1 MIMKKITS
9 TLLMVLFAGST
20 LLAQDLFYGFGSK
33 GYYNKISQ
41 ETDIVTIPQLSVS
54 FDKFV
59 ETKVVVSEGKLSK
72 LQNTF
77 EAASKGGS
85 YGGEAKSSAQT
96 ITILNTDMQL
106 SDFQELAN
114 EFQLILEEEISKAG
128 IKVLPLQDFVK
139 TEGFQKMSEKYSD
152 KTENKGKKNSDEDTK
167 SKIRM
172 FPENGVFM
180 FDEKSV
186 ARGGVPFI
194 GMVRN
199 IQKETGAILLLQNI
213 DINFATVELDASVEA
228 SSIRKVT
235 TAETKVIPKMNISR
249 NTFDFVG
256 KNGPNNAS
264 AEMTVE
270 YLADKEFDAKIY
282 QDPEKG
288 RSLFGQI
295 FGVGIPTIEFD
306 PFIVEMNK
314 ETYKSAA
321 RDLFRKY
328 AQDFAKTYAS
338 VGKK

>member
-1 MIMKKITS
+1 MKKITS
-9 TLLMVLFAGST
+9 TLFLV
-20 LLAQDLFYGFGSK
+20 LLAYSGLVAQDMFKGFGSK
-33 GYYNKISQ
+33 GYYNKLSQ
-41 ETDIVTIPQLSVS
+41 ESEIVTIPQLSVS

-96 ITILNTDMQL
+96 TTILDTDMQL
-106 SDFQELAN
+106 SDYQELAN

-128 IKVLPLQDFVK
+128 IQVLPLQEFVK

-152 KTENKGKKNSDEDTK
+152 KTANKGKKNDDEDTK

-172 FPENGVFM
+172 FPENGVFI
-180 FDEKSV
+180 FDEKSL

-194 GMVRN
+194 GMIRN

-213 DINFATVELDASVEA
+213 DINFATVELDVQLDAGTKKS
-228 SSIRKVT
+228 VT
-235 TAETKVIPKMNISR
+235 TAETKVLPKMNISR

-256 KNGPNNAS
+256 KNGANNAS
-264 AEMTVE
+264 AELAME
-270 YLADKEFDAKIY
+270 YVANKEYKANIY
-282 QDPEKG
+282 KDSEKG
-288 RSLFGQI
+288 KSLFNKM
-295 FGVGIPTIEFD
+295 FGIGGATIEFD
-306 PFIVEMNK
+306 PFIVEMDK
-314 ETYKSAA
+314 ETYKAAA
-321 RDLFRKY
+321 RDMFRQY

>member
-1 MIMKKITS
+1 MKKISS
-9 TLLMVLFAGST
+9 TLLMVLFAVST
-20 LLAQDLFYGFGSK
+20 LPAQDLFSGFGSK
-33 GYYNKISQ
+33 GHYNKISQ
-41 ETDIVTIPQLSVS
+41 ESDIVTIPQLSVS

-96 ITILNTDMQL
+96 ITILDTDMQL
-106 SDFQELAN
+106 ADFQELAN
-114 EFQLILEEEISKAG
+114 DFQLILEEEISKAG

-152 KTENKGKKNSDEDTK
+152 KTANKGKKNSDEDTK
-167 SKIRM
+167 SKVRM

-180 FDEKSV
+180 FDENSLAK
-186 ARGGVPFI
+186 GGVPFI

-199 IQKETGAILLLQNI
+199 IQKETGAVMLLQNI
-213 DINFATVELDASVEA
+213 DINFATVELDASMEA
-228 SSIRKVT
+228 STKRKVT

-256 KNGPNNAS
+256 KNGPGAS
-264 AEMTVE
+264 AELIVE

-306 PFIVEMNK
+306 PFIVEMDK

-328 AQDFAKTYAS
+328 AQDFARTYAS